1 MAIYKKWAGLAGA
14 LLASAVAA
22 QPLDTSQTSLI
33 QLAASMNEMALSCG
47 HMSAAQ
53 LQKAQAKQRE
63 AMLRQGVQ
71 PAQYEVAYAGAKTDF
86 ATRWASI
93 SQDEQARNCAQVK
106 AMSER
111 GVGQLPNAK

>member
-1 MAIYKKWAGLAGA
+1 MSIMQERVL
-14 LLASAVAA
+14 
-22 QPLDTSQTSLI
+22 SLI
-33 QLAASMNEMALSCG
+33 PHKPDG
-47 HMSAAQ
+47 KFVH
-53 LQKAQAKQRE
+53 
-63 AMLRQGVQ
+63 
-71 PAQYEVAYAGAKTDF
+71 GAKADF